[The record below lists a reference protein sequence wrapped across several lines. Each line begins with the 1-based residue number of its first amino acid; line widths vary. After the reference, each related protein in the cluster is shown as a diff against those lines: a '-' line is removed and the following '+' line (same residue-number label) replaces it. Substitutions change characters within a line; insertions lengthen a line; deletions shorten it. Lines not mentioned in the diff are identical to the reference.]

1 MAIGELLQLGASRG
15 QLAKLTAYTLVFTFF
30 EGLGVSLLL
39 PVLEYVIQGEK
50 FQGIR
55 DWPLLGD
62 LMNPVGNFSGDNL
75 LINLLFLSFISLALR
90 SLFQYLQDVGAFK
103 LSLRVS
109 ANLRRKAISSFLM
122 SDFAFLSDAGTSRLL
137 NALTMESARAGEALK
152 AQVVLLT
159 SFSLL
164 AVYFLLLCW
173 LSLKLVL
180 LTLPVFILASLAFH
194 RLRRI
199 LGRLG
204 ISVSILNNSFVKTVS
219 EQLRGM
225 DRVKMRAQE
234 HFAAKSLDQ
243 NLEDLVTSS
252 LAIERRRMLVDIGMF
267 PALVLSAFGVLFVAV
282 AYLGITL
289 SSLGLFLFIM
299 MRLAPQFTAF
309 NSVWSHAHACLASF
323 HELNRLMETAR
334 IHRERWNG
342 SQTFKRLSRGLDVRN
357 LYFTYPGTQNPQP
370 ALKDLSFSI
379 PRGSL
384 TALVGRSGA
393 GKSTLVKLA
402 VGFYHPAKGEIRI
415 DDTPLG
421 EFKLATWRRK
431 VAYLTQEPFLFDE
444 SIRANLNY
452 GLLKP
457 LSPEREREVLAQSH
471 AAEFVDRLEKG
482 LETPVG
488 EAGRRFSQGQKQRLA
503 LAQALAVGPELLIL
517 DEPTSALDSESE
529 GAIQE
534 TLTALKGQLTMIV
547 VAHRLSTIKNAD
559 HIILLDRGEMKAQGT
574 HQNLL
579 TESPLYRSLFET
591 QMLV

>member
-1 MAIGELLQLGASRG
+1 MAIGELLQLGATRIRLA
-15 QLAKLTAYTLVFTFF
+15 QLTVYTLVFTFF

-50 FQGIR
+50 FQYGQN
-55 DWPLLGD
+55 WPLLGD
-62 LMNPVGNFSGDNL
+62 LLSRFGNPSGDKGLIVL
-75 LINLLFLSFISLALR
+75 LLLSFISLALR
-90 SLFQYLQDVGAFK
+90 SVFQYLQDVGAFK
-103 LSLRVS
+103 LSLKVS
-109 ANLRRKAISSFLM
+109 ANLRQKAIRSFLM
-122 SDFAFLSDAGTSRLL
+122 SDFAFLSHAGTSRLL

-152 AQVVLLT
+152 AQIVLLT

-164 AVYFLLLCW
+164 VVYFLLLCW

-180 LTLPVFILASLAFH
+180 LTLPVFVLASLAFH
-194 RLRRI
+194 RLRQI

-204 ISVSILNNSFVKTVS
+204 ISVSILNNSLVKTVS

-234 HFAAKSLDQ
+234 HAAAESLDQ
-243 NLEDLVTSS
+243 NLEDLVASS

-282 AYLGITL
+282 SYLGITL
-289 SSLGLFLFIM
+289 SSLSLFLFIM
-299 MRLAPQFTAF
+299 MRLAPQFTSL

-323 HELNRLMETAR
+323 RELNRLIETAHA
-334 IHRERWNG
+334 HRERWKG
-342 SQTFKRLSRGLDVRN
+342 SLTFKNLRQGVDVRN
-357 LYFTYPGTQNPQP
+357 LCFTYSGTQNSQP
-370 ALKDLSFSI
+370 AIQDASFSI
-379 PRGSL
+379 PKGSL

-393 GKSTLVKLA
+393 GKSTLVKLV
-402 VGFYHPAKGEIRI
+402 VGFYRPTKGEIRI
-415 DDTPLG
+415 DDMPLG
-421 EFKLATWRRK
+421 NFDLATWRRK

-452 GLLKP
+452 GLAKP
-457 LSPEREREVLAQSH
+457 LSQEQEREVLAQSH
-471 AAEFVDRLEKG
+471 AAEFVDRLKNG

-488 EAGRRFSQGQKQRLA
+488 EAGQRLSQGQKQRLA
-503 LAQALAVGPELLIL
+503 LAQALAVKPELLIL

-529 GAIQE
+529 GAIHE
-534 TLTALKGQLTMIV
+534 TLMELRGQLTMIV

-559 HIILLDRGEMKAQGT
+559 QIILLDQGLIKAQGS
-574 HQNLL
+574 HERLL
-579 TESPLYRSLFET
+579 AGSPLYRSLFER